1 METVIILIMFM
12 VGLSFM
18 LKLTFMR
25 PWQMIA
31 EVVVL
36 ALATVATTD
45 IAISQSKIQ
54 ISEWLQTPDLM
65 LDLAV
70 LLTLDVALQIAFC
83 LCMINNPVKLKERI
97 VKDLLLFIPGLL
109 IFPVSFYLLVQIIF
123 SNAGID
129 FNNLSYCLGVAMTV
143 LIPLLA
149 YSTKYLLPENSER
162 LELIFYINCIVGLL
176 GIIATVNGQTATT
189 GVNEVNIN
197 SLLAIIGIAVI
208 GSIFGLLLFRKN
220 QNKHN
225 KQS

>member
-12 VGLSFM
+12 VGLSFL

-83 LCMINNPVKLKERI
+83 ICMINNPVKLKERI

-123 SNAGID
+123 SNAGMD

-149 YSTKYLLPENSER
+149 YSAKYLLPENSER

-208 GSIFGLLLFRKN
+208 SSIFGLLLFRKK

>member
-12 VGLSFM
+12 VGLSFV

-31 EVVVL
+31 EVLIL
-36 ALATVATTD
+36 AIATVSTTD
-45 IAISQSKIQ
+45 IAISQSKLQ
-54 ISEWLQTPDLM
+54 ISEWLQTPDVM

-70 LLTLDVALQIAFC
+70 LLTLDVALQIVFC
-83 LCMINNPVKLKERI
+83 LCMINNPVKLKDR
-97 VKDLLLFIPGLL
+97 VLKDLLLYIPGLL
-109 IFPVSFYLLVQIIF
+109 IFPVSFYLLVQMIF
-123 SNAGID
+123 SNAGMD
-129 FNNLSYCLGVAMTV
+129 FNNLSYCLGVAITV
-143 LIPLLA
+143 LIPLLVYGA
-149 YSTKYLLPENSER
+149 RYLLPEDSER

-176 GIIATVNGQTATT
+176 GIIATVNGRTATT

-197 SLLAIIGIAVI
+197 SLLAIIGLAVI

-225 KQS
+225 NQL

>member
-12 VGLSFM
+12 VGLSFV

-31 EVVVL
+31 EILIL
-36 ALATVATTD
+36 AIATVSTTD
-45 IAISQSKIQ
+45 IAINQSKLQ
-54 ISEWLQTPDLM
+54 ISEWLQTPDVM

-83 LCMINNPVKLKERI
+83 LCMINNPVKLKDR
-97 VKDLLLFIPGLL
+97 VLKDLLLYIPGLL
-109 IFPVSFYLLVQIIF
+109 IFPVSFYLLVQMIF
-123 SNAGID
+123 SNAGMD
-129 FNNLSYCLGVAMTV
+129 FNNISYCLGVAITV
-143 LIPLLA
+143 LIPLLVYGA
-149 YSTKYLLPENSER
+149 RYLLPEDSER

-176 GIIATVNGQTATT
+176 GIIATVNGRTATT
-189 GVNEVNIN
+189 GINEVNIN
-197 SLLAIIGIAVI
+197 SLLAIIGLAVI

-225 KQS
+225 NQL